1 MTEAPR
7 DATEI
12 PEALAVPVRRRSF
25 QIVWIIP
32 IVAALIGGWLAVM
45 AILERGPTI
54 RITFKT
60 AEGLEAG
67 KTRIKYKNVDMGTV
81 TNIELSED
89 RSQVI
94 ATAELTPQAE
104 GLLVKDTRFWVV
116 RPRIAGSQISGLGTL
131 VSGSY
136 IGVDIGKSTKRKRKF
151 TGLETPPIVTADLPG
166 REFVLSGEDLGSLD
180 IGSPVY
186 LRRIQVGQVVAF
198 ALDKDGNG
206 VTLRIFVQS
215 PYDRYVTVNTH
226 FWQASG
232 IDLTLDAAGIKVQT
246 ESLASILL
254 GGIAFQTPPGVAL
267 AAEAEK
273 DALFTLFA
281 DQTTAMKRPVQEI
294 ATFVVYFGESLR
306 GLSPGAPVDF
316 SGVVIGEVKSIDA
329 EFYPAKKEFR
339 FPVEIEIYPERLRAR
354 NRKPR
359 TRTKPDK
366 IKVLLD
372 GLVARGVR
380 AQLKSGNLLTG
391 QLFVAL
397 DTFPGAPPAAVDW
410 SKSPPVLPS
419 TPGAIEELQ
428 VMLANV
434 TKKIEEIS
442 FDEIG
447 ADARQALAALVRT
460 LKGMDALV
468 LRLDQEVAPA
478 ARAALEGARKTLVST
493 EQTLASDAPLQQD
506 LRAALRALT
515 RTAESLRIL
524 ADTIERHPET
534 LIRGKQEDEP

>member
-1 MTEAPR
+1 MAEAPR

-12 PEALAVPVRRRSF
+12 PEALAVPGRRRSV

-54 RITFKT
+54 RITFNT

-67 KTRIKYKNVDMGTV
+67 KTTIKYKNVNMGTV
-81 TNIELSED
+81 THIGLSKD
-89 RSQVI
+89 RSRVI
-94 ATAELTPQAE
+94 ATAQLTNQAE
-104 GLLVKDTRFWVV
+104 GFLVEDTRFWVV

-166 REFVLSGEDLGSLD
+166 LEFVLNGEDLGSLD

-186 LRRIQVGQVVAF
+186 FRRIQVGQVVAF
-198 ALDKDGNG
+198 ALDKYGKG
-206 VTLRIFVQS
+206 VTLRIFVHS
-215 PYDRYVTVNTH
+215 PYDRYVRANTR

-254 GGIAFQTPPGVAL
+254 GGIAFQTPPGTAL
-267 AAEAEK
+267 EAAEKGAP
-273 DALFTLFA
+273 FTLFP
-281 DQTTAMKRPVQEI
+281 DQTAAMKRPVRDI
-294 ATFVVYFGESLR
+294 ATFVVHFGESLR
-306 GLSPGAPVDF
+306 GLSPGAPVDW

-329 EFYPAKKEFR
+329 EFDPKKKEFR
-339 FPVEIEIYPERLRAR
+339 FPVEIEFYADRLRAR
-354 NRKPR
+354 YRKPR
-359 TRTKPDK
+359 TRTTPDERK
-366 IKVLLD
+366 ALLD
-372 GLVARGVR
+372 VLVARGFR

-391 QLFVAL
+391 QLFVAV
-397 DTFPGAPPAAVDW
+397 DTFPGAPPATVDW
-410 SKSPPVLPS
+410 SKNPPVLPS
-419 TPGAIEELQ
+419 TPGALEELQ

-434 TKKIEEIS
+434 SKKIEEIS

-447 ADARQALAALVRT
+447 ADARQVLDALVRT
-460 LKGMDALV
+460 LTGMDALV
-468 LRLDQEVAPA
+468 QRLDQELAPA
-478 ARAALEGARKTLVST
+478 ARAALEGARKTLAST

-524 ADTIERHPET
+524 ADTLERHPET

>member
-12 PEALAVPVRRRSF
+12 PEALAVPVRRRSA
-25 QIVWIIP
+25 QMVWIIP

-54 RITFKT
+54 RITFNT

-94 ATAELTPQAE
+94 ATAQLTPQAE
-104 GLLVKDTRFWVV
+104 GFLVEDTRLWVV

-136 IGVDIGKSTKRKRKF
+136 IGVDIGKSTKPKRKF

-166 REFVLSGEDLGSLD
+166 REFVLSGENLGSLD

-186 LRRIQVGQVVAF
+186 FRRIQVGQVVAF
-198 ALDKDGNG
+198 ALDKDGSG

-215 PYDRYVTVNTH
+215 PYDRYVTVNTR

-254 GGIAFQTPPGVAL
+254 GGIAFQTPPGAAL

-329 EFYPAKKEFR
+329 EFYPARKEFR

-359 TRTKPDK
+359 TNKPDESK
-366 IKVLLD
+366 ALLN
-372 GLVARGVR
+372 GLVARGFR

-397 DTFPGAPPAAVDW
+397 DTFPGAPPATVDW
-410 SKSPPVLPS
+410 SRSPPVLPS
-419 TPGAIEELQ
+419 TPGALEELQ
-428 VMLANV
+428 VMLANL

-468 LRLDQEVAPA
+468 RRLDQEVAPA
-478 ARAALEGARKTLVST
+478 ARAALEGARKTLAST

-524 ADTIERHPET
+524 ADTIERHPEA

>member
-7 DATEI
+7 DAAEI
-12 PEALAVPVRRRSF
+12 PEALAVPVRRRSV

-54 RITFKT
+54 RITFNT

-67 KTRIKYKNVDMGTV
+67 KTRIKYKNVNIGTV
-81 TNIELSED
+81 TLIELSED
-89 RSQVI
+89 RSRVI
-94 ATAELTPQAE
+94 ATAQLTPQAE
-104 GLLVKDTRFWVV
+104 GFLVEDTRFWVV

-136 IGVDIGKSTKRKRKF
+136 IGVDIGKSTKRKRKRKF
-151 TGLETPPIVTADLPG
+151 TGLETPPIVTVDLPG
-166 REFVLSGEDLGSLD
+166 LEFVLSGEDLGSLD

-186 LRRIQVGQVVAF
+186 FRRIQVGQVVAF
-198 ALDKDGNG
+198 ALDKYGKG
-206 VTLRIFVQS
+206 VTLRIFVRA
-215 PYDRYVTVNTH
+215 PYDRYVRANTR

-254 GGIAFQTPPGVAL
+254 GGIAFQTPPGTAL
-267 AAEAEK
+267 EAAKKGAP
-273 DALFTLFA
+273 FTLFP
-281 DQTTAMKRPVQEI
+281 DQTAAMKRPVRDI

-306 GLSPGAPVDF
+306 GLSPGAPVDW

-329 EFYPAKKEFR
+329 EFDPEKKEFR
-339 FPVEIEIYPERLRAR
+339 FPVEIEFYADRLRAR
-354 NRKPR
+354 YRKPR
-359 TRTKPDK
+359 ARTTPDER
-366 IKVLLD
+366 KVLLD
-372 GLVARGVR
+372 GLVARGFR

-397 DTFPGAPPAAVDW
+397 DTFPGAPPATVDW

-419 TPGAIEELQ
+419 TPGALEELQ

-434 TKKIEEIS
+434 SKKIEQVS

-468 LRLDQEVAPA
+468 QRLDKEVAPA

-506 LRAALRALT
+506 LRAATCAHARGGIAT
-515 RTAESLRIL
+515 
-524 ADTIERHPET
+524 HP
-534 LIRGKQEDEP
+534 RGHD

>member
-1 MTEAPR
+1 
-7 DATEI
+7 
-12 PEALAVPVRRRSF
+12 
-25 QIVWIIP
+25 
-32 IVAALIGGWLAVM
+32 
-45 AILERGPTI
+45 
-54 RITFKT
+54 
-60 AEGLEAG
+60 
-67 KTRIKYKNVDMGTV
+67 
-81 TNIELSED
+81 
-89 RSQVI
+89 
-94 ATAELTPQAE
+94 
-104 GLLVKDTRFWVV
+104 
-116 RPRIAGSQISGLGTL
+116 
-131 VSGSY
+131 

-186 LRRIQVGQVVAF
+186 FRRIQVGQVVAF
-198 ALDKDGNG
+198 TLDKDGNG
-206 VTLRIFVQS
+206 VTLKIFVQT
-215 PYDRYVTVNTH
+215 PYDRYVTAHTR

-254 GGIAFQTPPGVAL
+254 GGIAFQTPPGAAL
-267 AAEAEK
+267 AAAAEK
-273 DALFTLFA
+273 GALFTLFA
-281 DQTTAMKRPVQEI
+281 DQTTAMKRPVREI
-294 ATFVVYFGESLR
+294 APFVVYFGESLR

-329 EFYPAKKEFR
+329 EFDPAKREFR
-339 FPVEIEIYPERLRAR
+339 FPVEIEIYADRLRAR

-359 TRTKPDK
+359 TRNKPDESK
-366 IKVLLD
+366 ALVN
-372 GLVARGVR
+372 GLVARGLR

-397 DTFPGAPPAAVDW
+397 DTFPGAPPATVDW

-419 TPGAIEELQ
+419 TPGALEELQ

-460 LKGMDALV
+460 LTGMDALV
-468 LRLDQEVAPA
+468 RRLDQDLAPA
-478 ARAALEGARKTLVST
+478 ARAALEGARKTLAST

-515 RTAESLRIL
+515 RTSESLRIL
-524 ADTIERHPET
+524 ADTLERHPET
-534 LIRGKQEDEP
+534 LIRGKPEDQP

>member
-7 DATEI
+7 DAAEI
-12 PEALAVPVRRRSF
+12 PEALAVPLRRRPV

-45 AILERGPTI
+45 AIRERGPTI
-54 RITFKT
+54 QITFNT

-67 KTRIKYKNVDMGTV
+67 KTTIKYKNVNMGTV
-81 TNIELSED
+81 THIGLSED
-89 RSQVI
+89 RSRVI
-94 ATAELTPQAE
+94 ATAQLTNQAE
-104 GLLVKDTRFWVV
+104 DFLVEDTRFWVV

-151 TGLETPPIVTADLPG
+151 TGLETPPIVTTDLPG
-166 REFVLSGEDLGSLD
+166 LEFVLSGEDLGSLD

-186 LRRIQVGQVVAF
+186 FRRIQVGQVVAF
-198 ALDKDGNG
+198 ALDKDGKG
-206 VTLRIFVQS
+206 VTLRIFVRA
-215 PYDRYVTVNTH
+215 PYDRYVRANTR

-254 GGIAFQTPPGVAL
+254 GGIAFQTPPGTDL
-267 AAEAEK
+267 EAAKKGAP
-273 DALFTLFA
+273 FTLFP
-281 DQTTAMKRPVQEI
+281 DQAAAMKRPVRDI

-306 GLSPGAPVDF
+306 GLSPGAPVDW

-329 EFYPAKKEFR
+329 EFDPEKKEFR
-339 FPVEIEIYPERLRAR
+339 FPVEIEFYADRLRAR
-354 NRKPR
+354 YRKPR
-359 TRTKPDK
+359 ARTTPDESK
-366 IKVLLD
+366 ALLD
-372 GLVARGVR
+372 GLVARGFR

-397 DTFPGAPPAAVDW
+397 DTFPGAPPATVDW

-419 TPGAIEELQ
+419 TPGSLEELQ
-428 VMLANV
+428 AMLANV
-434 TKKIEEIS
+434 AKKIEQIS

-468 LRLDQEVAPA
+468 QRLDQEVAPA
-478 ARAALEGARKTLVST
+478 ARAALEGARKTLAST
-493 EQTLASDAPLQQD
+493 EQALASDTPLQQD

-515 RTAESLRIL
+515 RTADSLRIL
-524 ADTIERHPET
+524 ADTIERHPEA

>member
-7 DATEI
+7 DAAEI
-12 PEALAVPVRRRSF
+12 PEALAVPLRRRPV

-45 AILERGPTI
+45 AIRERGPTI
-54 RITFKT
+54 QITFNT

-67 KTRIKYKNVDMGTV
+67 KTTIKYKNVNMGTV
-81 TNIELSED
+81 THIGLSED
-89 RSQVI
+89 RSRVI
-94 ATAELTPQAE
+94 ATAQLTNQAE
-104 GLLVKDTRFWVV
+104 DFLVEDTRFWVV

-151 TGLETPPIVTADLPG
+151 TGLETPPIVTTDLPG
-166 REFVLSGEDLGSLD
+166 LEFVLSGEDLGSLD

-186 LRRIQVGQVVAF
+186 FRRIQVGQVVAF
-198 ALDKDGNG
+198 ALDKDGKG
-206 VTLRIFVQS
+206 VTLRIFVRA
-215 PYDRYVTVNTH
+215 PYDRYVRANTR

-254 GGIAFQTPPGVAL
+254 GGIAFQTPPGTDL
-267 AAEAEK
+267 EAAKKGAP
-273 DALFTLFA
+273 FTLFP
-281 DQTTAMKRPVQEI
+281 DQAAAMKRPVRDI

-306 GLSPGAPVDF
+306 GLSPGAPVDW

-329 EFYPAKKEFR
+329 EFDPEKKEFR
-339 FPVEIEIYPERLRAR
+339 FPVEIEFYADRLRAR
-354 NRKPR
+354 YRKPR
-359 TRTKPDK
+359 ARTTPDESK
-366 IKVLLD
+366 ALLD
-372 GLVARGVR
+372 GLVARGFR

-397 DTFPGAPPAAVDW
+397 DTFPGAPPATVDW

-419 TPGAIEELQ
+419 TPGSLEELQ
-428 VMLANV
+428 AMLANV
-434 TKKIEEIS
+434 AKKIEQIS

-468 LRLDQEVAPA
+468 QRLDQEVAPA
-478 ARAALEGARKTLVST
+478 ARAALEGARKTLAST
-493 EQTLASDAPLQQD
+493 EQTLASDTPLQQD

-515 RTAESLRIL
+515 RTADSLRIL
-524 ADTIERHPET
+524 ADTIERHPEA

>member
-7 DATEI
+7 DAPEI
-12 PEALAVPVRRRSF
+12 PEAVPVRRRSV

-32 IVAALIGGWLAVM
+32 IVAAIIGGWLAVS

-54 RITFKT
+54 QITFKT

-67 KTRIKYKNVDMGTV
+67 KTTIKYKNVDIGTV
-81 TNIELSED
+81 THIELSED
-89 RSQVI
+89 RSRVI
-94 ATAELTPQAE
+94 ATAQLTLQAE
-104 GLLVKDTRFWVV
+104 GFLAKDTRFWVV

-131 VSGSY
+131 LSGSY
-136 IGVDIGKSTKRKRKF
+136 IGVDIGSSTKRKRKF
-151 TGLETPPIVTADLPG
+151 TGLETPPIVTTDLPG
-166 REFVLSGEDLGSLD
+166 LEFVLRGEDLGSLD

-186 LRRIQVGQVVAF
+186 FRRIQVGQVVAF
-198 ALDKDGNG
+198 VLDKDGKG
-206 VTLRIFVQS
+206 VTLRIFVHS
-215 PYDRYVTVNTH
+215 PYNRYVRANTR

-254 GGIAFQTPPGVAL
+254 GGIAFQTPPGTPL
-267 AAEAEK
+267 EAAETG
-273 DALFTLFA
+273 ALFTLFP
-281 DQTTAMKRPVQEI
+281 DQTAAMKRPVREI
-294 ATFVVYFGESLR
+294 ETFVVYFGESLR
-306 GLSPGAPVDF
+306 GLAPGAPVDW

-329 EFYPAKKEFR
+329 ELDPEKKEFR
-339 FPVEIEIYPERLRAR
+339 FPVEIEFYVDWLRERY
-354 NRKPR
+354 RKPR
-359 TRTKPDK
+359 ARTTPDESK
-366 IKVLLD
+366 ALLD
-372 GLVARGVR
+372 GLVARGFR

-391 QLFVAL
+391 QLFVAV
-397 DTFPGAPPAAVDW
+397 DTFPGATPATVDW
-410 SKSPPVLPS
+410 SKSPPVFPS
-419 TPGAIEELQ
+419 IPGALEELQ

-434 TKKIEEIS
+434 TKKIEQIS

-447 ADARQALAALVRT
+447 ADARQALDALVHT

-468 LRLDQEVAPA
+468 QRLDQEVAPA
-478 ARAALEGARKTLVST
+478 ARAALEGARKTLAST

-524 ADTIERHPET
+524 ADTLERHPET
-534 LIRGKQEDEP
+534 LIRGKQEDQP

>member
-1 MTEAPR
+1 MTEAPG

-12 PEALAVPVRRRSF
+12 PEALAVPVRRRSV

-54 RITFKT
+54 RITFNT

-67 KTRIKYKNVDMGTV
+67 KTTIKYKNVNIGTV
-81 TNIELSED
+81 TLIELSED

-104 GLLVKDTRFWVV
+104 GFLVQDTRFWVV

-131 VSGSY
+131 LSGSY
-136 IGVDIGKSTKRKRKF
+136 IGVDIGKSSKRKRKF
-151 TGLETPPIVTADLPG
+151 TGLETPPIVTTDLPG
-166 REFVLSGEDLGSLD
+166 VEFVLNGEDLGSLD

-186 LRRIQVGQVVAF
+186 FRRIQVGQVVAF

-215 PYDRYVTVNTH
+215 PYDRYVTVNTR

-254 GGIAFQTPPGVAL
+254 GGIAFQTPPGAAL
-267 AAEAEK
+267 AAAAEK

-281 DQTTAMKRPVQEI
+281 DQTTAMKRPVREI
-294 ATFVVYFGESLR
+294 ATFVIYFGESLR

-329 EFYPAKKEFR
+329 EFDAAKKEFR
-339 FPVEIEIYPERLRAR
+339 FPVEIELYPERLRAR
-354 NRKPR
+354 DRKPR
-359 TRTKPDK
+359 MRNKPDESK
-366 IKVLLD
+366 ALLD
-372 GLVARGVR
+372 RLVARGLR

-397 DTFPGAPPAAVDW
+397 DTFPGAPPATVDW

-419 TPGAIEELQ
+419 TPGALEELQ

-434 TKKIEEIS
+434 AKKIEQIS
-442 FDEIG
+442 FEEIG
-447 ADARQALAALVRT
+447 ADARQALDALVRT

-468 LRLDQEVAPA
+468 QRLDQDLAPA
-478 ARAALEGARKTLVST
+478 ARAALEGARKTLAST

-524 ADTIERHPET
+524 ADTLERHPET